1 MKIKINEE
9 IKSTKVFIMTVE
21 GPKAEDLKNLI
32 SNKKI
37 ILVAVPGAFTPTC
50 NDDHLPGFIEN
61 YERFKSKG
69 IDEIFFISVNDP
81 FVVNKWKEYNSA
93 DKINFLA
100 DADSEFLNLTG
111 LTIDLSVIGLG
122 KRLSRFAMI
131 IENCILKKIYDE
143 NGGGLDVSTASSIL
157 SDL

>member
-1 MKIKINEE
+1 MKINEE
-9 IKSTKVFIMTVE
+9 IKSAKVFVMTAD
-21 GPKAEDLKNLI
+21 GPKPEDLKKLI

-37 ILVAVPGAFTPTC
+37 VLVAVPGAFTPTC

-93 DKINFLA
+93 DKINFIA
-100 DADSEFLNLTG
+100 DANSEFLNLTG

-131 IENCILKKIYDE
+131 IDNCILKKIYDE

>member
-1 MKIKINEE
+1 
-9 IKSTKVFIMTVE
+9 MTVE